1 MAKSILIVGAG
12 DAQLPLI
19 EAARREGYRTVV
31 CDWDRDAPGTALA
44 DDFCCVSTRDGEGL
58 LSIARERHVDGVV
71 ANSEYA
77 MCDVARIA
85 NSLGLVGNPVEAIES
100 LSSKAGFRELQRG
113 AGLLAPR
120 FVHGMDST
128 GLVEEAMSLSFPVVV
143 KPDQC
148 SGSRGTSVVSDP
160 ANRVALRRAVS
171 SCARL
176 SRNGRVVVEG
186 YVPMLSRATIEGEVF
201 VRGGDVLWD
210 GLFLTVRC
218 EHAPAIPATYVFPL
232 EGEGFAV
239 DAVKDALLT
248 AFAAAGVVHGEY
260 NVEAYVTESG
270 EPFVIEINPRQ
281 GGNDLPRYVHEH
293 CGVDLT
299 RLLVTTSMGDD
310 GYWDEIASIARLRRR
325 IVHHMLYPELGG
337 RFAGLQVAERVAGC
351 VYRTEL
357 YVSKGDNV
365 RRAVDGSDAIGYVD
379 FAFDDAEEQMGA
391 ALEME
396 RLVLIELEEGIR

>member
-19 EAARREGYRTVV
+19 EVARREGYRTVV
-31 CDWDRDAPGTALA
+31 CDWDRGAPGAALA
-44 DDFCCVSTRDGEGL
+44 DEFRCVSTRDGEGL

-77 MCDVARIA
+77 MCDVARIT

-100 LSSKAGFRELQRG
+100 LSSKAGFRELQRR
-113 AGLLAPR
+113 AGLFAPR
-120 FVHGMDST
+120 FVCGENLT
-128 GLVEEAMSLSFPVVV
+128 RLVEETMSLSFPVVV

-148 SGSRGTSVVSDP
+148 SGSRGTAVVPDP
-160 ANRVALRRAVS
+160 ADRAALKRAVS
-171 SCARL
+171 ACARL
-176 SRNGRVVVEG
+176 SRNGCAVVEE
-186 YVPMLSRATIEGEVF
+186 YVPMTSRATIEGEVF

-218 EHAPAIPATYVFPL
+218 GHAPAIPATYVFPL
-232 EGEGFAV
+232 EGEGCAV

-248 AFAAAGVVHGEY
+248 ALAAAGVVHGEY

-281 GGNDLPRYVHEH
+281 GGNDLPRYVREH

-310 GYWDEIASIARLRRR
+310 GYWDEIASITRSRRR
-325 IVHHMLYPELGG
+325 IVHHMLYPEHGG
-337 RFAGLQVAERVAGC
+337 RFAGLRVAEPLAKR
-351 VYRTEL
+351 L
-357 YVSKGDNV
+357 YHTVLFVSEGDNV

-379 FAFDDAEEQMGA
+379 FVFDDEREQMDA
-391 ALEME
+391 ALEMD
-396 RLVLIELEEGIR
+396 RLVHIEIEEGLR